1 MDTQNRAL
9 LHNSKWQQSR
19 KSVVMDVKRVHR
31 TSVAVHAKY
40 SPGKTSWS
48 SRRKYTWRDFWRPQP
63 VHVERIISK
72 KMRQLGEAGVKIV
85 SDLRE
90 ARVAGV

>member
-1 MDTQNRAL
+1 MAAEQKKCCDGCKTCTQHKRGG
-9 LHNSKWQQSR
+9 SR
-19 KSVVMDVKRVHR
+19 KIL
-31 TSVAVHAKY
+31 
-40 SPGKTSWS
+40 
-48 SRRKYTWRDFWRPQP
+48 TWQDKLELASK
-63 VHVERIISK
+63 VHVARFLATATCACGKDCFK